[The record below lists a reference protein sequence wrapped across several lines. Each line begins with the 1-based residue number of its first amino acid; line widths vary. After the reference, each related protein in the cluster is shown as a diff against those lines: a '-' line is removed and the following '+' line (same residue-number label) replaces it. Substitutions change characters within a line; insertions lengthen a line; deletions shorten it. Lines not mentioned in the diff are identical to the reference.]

1 MTTALRFL
9 SLCERN
15 ELSNISFAYV
25 SCSFFETGHTLL
37 IMHALYVPSL
47 STAITVSLWLRRNVL
62 TAIIRLLR
70 TIAVRTSFIL
80 LSGTL
85 QLSRS
90 IHQRLSALLGLL
102 MYVYILSDGTD
113 AWYNVPF
120 YVQFVYIFSVWMNLD
135 HRDRICFDM
144 VIIDVRDHLIPT
156 VSVVHAM
163 SYLWIL
169 KRFRFFARR
178 VSLSECL
185 CYHLIVH
192 RWSCPSSRFQ
202 VQDWWKW
209 ASEEDNI
216 RRQ

>member
-47 STAITVSLWLRRNVL
+47 SIAITVSLWLRRNVL

-70 TIAVRTSFIL
+70 TIAVRKSFIL

-90 IHQRLSALLGLL
+90 IHQMLNALLGLL

-113 AWYNVPF
+113 A
-120 YVQFVYIFSVWMNLD
+120 
-135 HRDRICFDM
+135 
-144 VIIDVRDHLIPT
+144 
-156 VSVVHAM
+156 
-163 SYLWIL
+163 
-169 KRFRFFARR
+169 
-178 VSLSECL
+178 
-185 CYHLIVH
+185 
-192 RWSCPSSRFQ
+192 
-202 VQDWWKW
+202 
-209 ASEEDNI
+209 
-216 RRQ
+216 